1 MEVKSKERRRR
12 ERERRERE
20 RERKK
25 THLFPFH
32 PLVDSF
38 SFPFVSVFPSDFL
51 QIIDTLFPPFSLF
64 FSPARARL
72 CVCVCVCVVSTN
84 DYCRFLQSYTY
95 VASA

>member
-1 MEVKSKERRRR
+1 MEVKSKERRRRERERR

-51 QIIDTLFPPFSLF
+51 QIIDTLFPPFS
-64 FSPARARL
+64 FSSLLLAHV
-72 CVCVCVCVVSTN
+72 CVCVCVCGI
-84 DYCRFLQSYTY
+84 YE
-95 VASA
+95 